1 MTLLASCRLTTSLR
15 SLIHTQSFVVAC
27 GERKIWSKE
36 FAKRDLTTV
45 KAQQRWLR
53 DLLHELGMPS
63 RMSLQAAKE
72 IGEKRALDK
81 EARELGLS
89 SFGVKAAQEE
99 VDADVDEPRRARR
112 AAAQRKPMQQQD
124 IDFGS
129 DDESQSDEEDSGTA
143 EESDDHEGE
152 KPAAVS
158 QDRSVRLFCGEAS

>member
-1 MTLLASCRLTTSLR
+1 MRRLTACLCSLTR
-15 SLIHTQSFVVAC
+15 SQSFVVAC

-72 IGEKRALDK
+72 VGAKRALDK

-89 SFGVKAAQEE
+89 SFGVKDAAEQGEE
-99 VDADVDEPRRARR
+99 EQPRRAKR
-112 AAAQRKPMQQQD
+112 AAAQRKPMQQQE

-129 DDESQSDEEDSGTA
+129 DDESQSDDEDEGTA
-143 EESDDHEGE
+143 EESDDDKGD
-152 KPAAVS
+152 KPVSVSLS
-158 QDRSVRLFCGEAS
+158 QDGCTGHFCRGTS